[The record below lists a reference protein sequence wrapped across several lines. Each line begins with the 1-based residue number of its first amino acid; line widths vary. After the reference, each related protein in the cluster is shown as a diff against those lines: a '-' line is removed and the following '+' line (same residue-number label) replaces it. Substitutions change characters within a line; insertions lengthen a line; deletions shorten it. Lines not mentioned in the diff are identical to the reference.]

1 MTLWRKARTE
11 VAGVWRSVRFD
22 LGRPEPDA
30 DELRERRQLLPRPR
44 RVLVVSVFGCLAV
57 AGAAGGYLAVVTG
70 LGSLVGDKQTGV
82 EPYPLAVEAPRD
94 EPAHSGLGG
103 GSADTGGRAPAKPAP
118 GTVRVLPATSVVPAA
133 TVAPTTVV
141 PESPEVVTPRPRQ
154 TTVSEEPVTDCCLAT
169 PSTPAPS
176 SPSPSPSPSPSAS
189 SPDTV
194 DSPEPSESP
203 SPVTPSWPED
213 IGELDEDLAEPADF
227 GDLWDPADHP

>member
-11 VAGVWRSVRFD
+11 VAGVWRSVRYD

-57 AGAAGGYLAVVTG
+57 AGAAGGYFAVVTG

-133 TVAPTTVV
+133 TVAPATVV
-141 PESPEVVTPRPRQ
+141 PESPEVVVPLPRQ
-154 TTVSEEPVTDCCLAT
+154 TTVSEKPVTDCCPTTST
-169 PSTPAPS
+169 PSPPPS
-176 SPSPSPSPSPSAS
+176 ESPSPSPSVS

-203 SPVTPSWPED
+203 SPVMPSWPED
-213 IGELDEDLAEPADF
+213 IGELDEDFVEP
-227 GDLWDPADHP
+227 GLYEDPWHPAHHP